1 MAETLDRKNKEAE
14 QLNPNKSGIRAGNPQ
29 LETPSKPKSN
39 QVSPDKPHAPPG
51 SAGRRGADRRR
62 DR

>member
-29 LETPSKPKSN
+29 LETPSKPRSG

-51 SAGRRGADRRR
+51 SGGRHGQDPTRGR
-62 DR
+62 